1 MAIGRRIAL
10 AVTVASLA
18 SMATLLLSF
27 PAKAENSCSIQDLG
41 NAAQNTFNGFVNGQC
56 GAALAD
62 PVAAALTVYLTTL
75 VGGMGSQSSGF
86 CQAVTDATN
95 WTSNAQNDVNNVK
108 SGLNKI
114 DSSGQ
119 LADQFNSALN
129 SVAGALAD
137 AAGIESAFTC
147 ACSIT
152 ADLGQIFGDLG
163 SCVEQG
169 LCSFANAVHSV
180 IPGID
185 ACSGPPNVTW
195 VNCMPQPCTGAG
207 CNGLPGL
214 APQDCGTGPCTT
226 SNGSVQCSPASDSGQ
241 VCGIVVGSD
250 PGNGGL
256 NIYACDCPAPR
267 QMTPH
272 TGTNGAGDPW
282 PYYTCDCPAGSS
294 SVGLSC
300 LCPNSDQPPQPIGV
314 KTTNN
319 PDGVACP
326 PPWLGKPCPEG
337 QQNFNGNC
345 VPICPSNEG
354 MTLNG
359 TCCDP
364 SQVTACGFCCPA
376 HTIPEPSTGTCISE
390 VAQ

>member
-1 MAIGRRIAL
+1 MSIGRRIAL
-10 AVTVASLA
+10 TIGGALLAASA
-18 SMATLLLSF
+18 ALLPSI
-27 PAKAENSCSIQDLG
+27 PARADNSCSVQDLG

-86 CQAVTDATN
+86 CQAVTTATN
-95 WTSNAQNDVNNVK
+95 WTGDAQSDINNVK

-119 LADQFNSALN
+119 LANQFNGALN
-129 SVAGALAD
+129 SVSGALAD

-147 ACSIT
+147 ACSVT
-152 ADLGQIFGDLG
+152 AALGQLLGDLG

-169 LCSFANAVHSV
+169 LCDLSNWIHSA

-195 VNCMPQPCTGAG
+195 VSCMPQPCTGSG

-214 APQDCGTGPCTT
+214 ATEDCGTGPCATGY
-226 SNGSVQCSPASDSGQ
+226 GSVQCSPATASGQ
-241 VCGIVVGSD
+241 VCEIVVGSD

-272 TGTNGAGDPW
+272 TGRDGDGSPW
-282 PYYTCDCPAGSS
+282 PYYTCDCPSPS
-294 SVGLSC
+294 VSVGVGC
-300 LCPNSDQPPQPIGV
+300 LCSNSDQPPQQAGV
-314 KTTNN
+314 KTTTN
-319 PDGVACP
+319 PEGQVCP
-326 PPWLGKPCPEG
+326 PPFLGKPCPEG
-337 QQNFNGNC
+337 QQNFDGNC

-376 HTIPEPSTGTCISE
+376 HTIPDPSTGTCISE